1 VKVARIELIKG
12 FLMLRLHKK
21 GLVPPMHI
29 NTIAFLVLLISV
41 VASLQA
47 RPAPPVTMSGALAAS
62 AELDK
67 QKTHVAAIENCKA
80 MWDSATHM
88 TKTEWSR
95 ACQRVQNRLRQLE
108 LR

>member
-1 VKVARIELIKG
+1 MELIDG
-12 FLMLRLHKK
+12 SLMLRRDKK
-21 GLVPPMHI
+21 GLAPSMHI
-29 NTIAFLVLLISV
+29 KIIAFLILLTGV
-41 VASLQA
+41 GGSLQA
-47 RPAPPVTMSGALAAS
+47 QPAPAETMSGASAAS

-67 QKTHVAAIENCKA
+67 QKAHVAAIEKCNA

-108 LR
+108 LK